1 MKMFLV
7 ILQPQVDLGLING
20 KTVNSSRLGLLF
32 WPGALLL
39 LFLITIVAQGFV
51 VLGDHVFFFF
61 NFNAKDRVHL
71 NGAPFNACCTASL
84 SQVRPALIVVAFGL
98 FNNRKFSFVLAI
110 QMSDFRHV

>member
-61 NFNAKDRVHL
+61 
-71 NGAPFNACCTASL
+71 
-84 SQVRPALIVVAFGL
+84 LIL
-98 FNNRKFSFVLAI
+98 MPKTESI
-110 QMSDFRHV
+110 

>member
-51 VLGDHVFFFF
+51 VLGDHVFFF
-61 NFNAKDRVHL
+61 
-71 NGAPFNACCTASL
+71 
-84 SQVRPALIVVAFGL
+84 LIL
-98 FNNRKFSFVLAI
+98 MPKTESI
-110 QMSDFRHV
+110 